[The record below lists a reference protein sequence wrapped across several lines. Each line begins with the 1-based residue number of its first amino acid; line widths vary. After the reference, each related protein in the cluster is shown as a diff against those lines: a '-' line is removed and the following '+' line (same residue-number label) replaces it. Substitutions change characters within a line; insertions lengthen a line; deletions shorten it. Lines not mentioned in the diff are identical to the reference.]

1 MTGLEFVVVLGW
13 VLLPPLALAVALLA
27 ILHRRNPGRA
37 VSRTVGAALFLVVAS
52 IGIAMGIVVAGPSG
66 LGRYIGIRD
75 VPVMWAPFALI
86 AVAVALPLAIWWAS
100 RSPRP

>member
-13 VLLPPLALAVALLA
+13 VILPPLALAVALLVV
-27 ILHRRNPGRA
+27 LHRRNPGRA
-37 VSRTVGAALFLVVAS
+37 VSQTVGAVLFLVVAS
-52 IGIAMGIVVAGPSG
+52 ISIAMVIVVAAPPG

-75 VPVMWAPFALI
+75 VPVMWAPFAFI
-86 AVAVALPLAIWWAS
+86 AVAVALPIAIWWAS